1 MSETE
6 IIVKMDRHIKIKGG
20 SYVQDLVRC
29 KDCKN
34 RYYDKER
41 DLYYCMM
48 YYGLGSVLNDNY
60 CSFGERADT

>member
-6 IIVKMDRHIKIKGG
+6 IIVKMDRHLKIKGG

-34 RYYDKER
+34 RYYDKDR
-41 DLYYCMM
+41 DFYYCRMW
-48 YYGLGSVLNDNY
+48 YGLGSVLDDNF
-60 CSFGERADT
+60 CSLGVKK

>member
-29 KDCKN
+29 KDC
-34 RYYDKER
+34 RYWNHET
-41 DLYYCMM
+41 DLTYCSKKSW
-48 YYGLGSVLNDNY
+48 LGTDAKDF